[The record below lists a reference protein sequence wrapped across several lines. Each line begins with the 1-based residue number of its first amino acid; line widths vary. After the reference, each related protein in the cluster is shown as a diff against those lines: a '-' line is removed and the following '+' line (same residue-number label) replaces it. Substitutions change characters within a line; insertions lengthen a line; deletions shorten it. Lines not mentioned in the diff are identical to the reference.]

1 MWALLLSGTPI
12 PMQMAHL
19 PASATHQPA
28 TTDTT
33 KPPPNRKSAYRRDID
48 GLRAVA
54 VLSVIAFHVAPAKFR
69 GGFVGVD
76 IFFVISGFLISSI
89 IYQELESGAF
99 SIVEFYVRRIRRI
112 YPALFIILGCVCVA
126 GWIFL
131 LPSDFD
137 TLGKQIIGGS
147 TFVANFVLWWQSGY
161 FSPEAILKPLL
172 HLWSLGV
179 EEQFYLFFPLICILL
194 YRSKSRRGLAI
205 AFLSVGAI
213 SMLVNVAF
221 VSKFSA
227 ATYFLPFSR
236 LWELFAGAGLAL
248 GTRGR
253 LDTPKDERP
262 AGWQHA
268 MGIAGLILL
277 IASVFVID
285 QFHPFPGWWAMMPIA
300 GTVLAIAAG
309 EHCWANRNI
318 LSWQPAVLIGL
329 ISYPL
334 YLWHWPILSFIKV
347 ASVSRGILLSRPEK
361 GAFVIAAFVLAYL
374 TYRFVEVPIRRVKDT
389 RQRRKGAV
397 GLLGSILLM
406 GVFGGLVVLT
416 RGFPAR
422 LPAAVVALD
431 HDYGSDASKAWR
443 EGTCFLRPEQTAA
456 SFSDDCLDA
465 SNGREGQPLVLL
477 WGDSHAADLF
487 PGLRAL
493 QAQSGVRLA
502 QYTASLCAPILG
514 LRVPERP
521 ECTSVNYAV
530 LERVRK
536 LRPAT
541 VVLSAHWDNPN
552 PDQSADTQRQELLH
566 TIESIRAAG
575 VANVVVI
582 GSFPFWTAPVPGL
595 LASEVF
601 RNPDRPVPQR
611 LARRLLEPYDDTALR
626 ATVSTAG
633 AVYVPVFSELCDP
646 SSCMAT
652 TGPGWRDVIT
662 YDQSHFTD
670 HGSIL
675 VTQRIWPS
683 IMKPRS

>member
-1 MWALLLSGTPI
+1 
-12 PMQMAHL
+12 
-19 PASATHQPA
+19 
-28 TTDTT
+28 
-33 KPPPNRKSAYRRDID
+33 
-48 GLRAVA
+48 VA

-126 GWIFL
+126 GWMFL
-131 LPSDFD
+131 LPSDFVI
-137 TLGKQIIGGS
+137 LGKQIIGGS

-179 EEQFYLFFPLICILL
+179 EEQFYLLFPLICVLL
-194 YRSKSRRGLAI
+194 YRSKSRRRLAF
-205 AFLSVGAI
+205 AFVAVAGI
-213 SMLVNVAF
+213 SMVVNVAL

-236 LWELFAGAGLAL
+236 FWELFAGAGLAL
-248 GTRGR
+248 AMRGR
-253 LDTPKDERP
+253 LDAPKDESP

-268 MGIAGLILL
+268 MGMAGLILL

-285 QFHPFPGWWAMMPIA
+285 EFHPFPGWWALMPIT
-300 GTVLAIAAG
+300 GSVLAMAAG
-309 EHCWANRNI
+309 EHSWANRNI
-318 LSWQPAVLIGL
+318 LSWRPAVLIGL

-334 YLWHWPILSFIKV
+334 YLWHWPILSFMKV
-347 ASVSRGILLSRPEK
+347 AMVSRGVLLSRPEK
-361 GAFVIAAFVLAYL
+361 GALVMGAFVLAYL
-374 TYRFVEVPIRRVKDT
+374 TYRFVEIPIRGVKEK
-389 RQRRKGAV
+389 RRRRKGAIL
-397 GLLGSILLM
+397 LLGSVLLT
-406 GVFGGLVVLT
+406 GVFGGLVLLSH
-416 RGFPAR
+416 GFPSR

-431 HDYGSDASKAWR
+431 HDYGGDASKAWR
-443 EGTCFLRPEQTAA
+443 EGRCFLRPEQTAA
-456 SFSDDCLDA
+456 AFTDDCVDA
-465 SNGREGQPLVLL
+465 ASGREGQPLVLV

-487 PGLRAL
+487 PGFRAL

-502 QYTASLCAPILG
+502 QFTASLCAPILG

-552 PDQSADTQRQELLH
+552 PDQSAATKRQELLN

-595 LASEVF
+595 LAGEVV
-601 RNPDRPVPQR
+601 RHPNRPVPQR
-611 LARRLLEPYDDTALR
+611 LPRSLLEPYDDTSLKAIV
-626 ATVSTAG
+626 TTAG
-633 AVYVPVFSELCDP
+633 AVYVPVFSELCNP
-646 SSCMAT
+646 SSCIAT
-652 TGPGWRDVIT
+652 TGPGWRDVVT

-675 VTQRIWPS
+675 VTQRIWPW
-683 IMKPRS
+683 IMNSRS